1 MRLRVKRSQDSTL
14 PGDDVYIVAQQATQ
28 VYFLSYPCQTDQRL
42 QGWDVVYKVS
52 PHDKL
57 PISNNGDYNNDREFF
72 QEEGLEGSFE
82 IDLSDVIGMEV
93 DNERVVDEEAG
104 DEVEN
109 IHDLELLERL
119 RLGRDSEYDIPP
131 SDSAGYV
138 DIADS
143 DDEDYDPANSDHDN
157 YF

>member
-1 MRLRVKRSQDSTL
+1 MTTVAESEVLQQANLAEVINWKLSRLREPEDHIK
-14 PGDDVYIVAQQATQ
+14 
-28 VYFLSYPCQTDQRL
+28 
-42 QGWDVVYKVS
+42 

-57 PISNNGDYNNDREFF
+57 PISYNGDYNNDREFF

-82 IDLSDVIGMEV
+82 IDLSDMIGMEV

-119 RLGRDSEYDIPP
+119 RLGRDSEDDIPP

-143 DDEDYDPANSDHDN
+143 DDEDYDLANSDHDN